1 MLNSLVIR
9 DIVLIDSLE
18 FRLAPGL
25 CVLTGE
31 TGAGKSILL
40 DALGL
45 ATGARGER
53 GLVRHGATQGVVTAE
68 FELAPEHAAW
78 DVLTEQGLVSHPDE
92 GALILRRMVTEDGR
106 SKAFI
111 NDQPVSINLLSRI
124 GGMLVEVHGQ
134 NDDRG
139 LFNPAGHRQLLDSFG
154 GLGGDVMA
162 VRAVWEARERILDA
176 LADERQRYEAVRSD
190 EDYIRHNLE
199 ELKQLGPTPGEE
211 AELAEKRA
219 LMMQGEKVSGQIG
232 DLLAGLSADGGVDAA
247 LRGALR
253 RAERLVEKLGDRA
266 EAAVGALER
275 AAMEASDAIAQLEDL
290 AARLEFN
297 PNVLESTEE
306 RLFALR
312 AAARKH
318 QVQPEQLPAVM
329 ADFEARLQALDQGQD
344 ELIRLQAEEKRLSA
358 AFEGLAANLSIRRKA
373 AGLDLDRLVNAELAS
388 LRLEKA
394 RFRSTIATLAAA
406 QWGAEGG
413 DRVEFEVSTNP
424 GAPFGPL
431 IKIASGGELSR
442 FILALK
448 VVLARQGTAPTLV
461 FDEVDRGIGGAVADA
476 VGERLARL
484 ALEAQVLVVTHSPQV
499 AAVGD
504 HHWQI
509 MKVTEASPGSEHVVT
524 RVVALSECARRE
536 EIARMLAGATITDEA
551 RAAAD
556 RLMQRQAP

>member
-18 FRLAPGL
+18 LRLASGL

-78 DVLTEQGLVSHPDE
+78 DVLTEQGLVANPDE
-92 GALILRRMVTEDGR
+92 GVLILRRLVTEDGR

-124 GGMLVEVHGQ
+124 GDMLVEVHGQ
-134 NDDRG
+134 HDDRG
-139 LFNPAGHRQLLDSFG
+139 LFNPVGHRQLLDSFG
-154 GLGGDVMA
+154 GLGVDVRA
-162 VRAVWEARERILDA
+162 VRAAWEARERIRGFLDE
-176 LADERQRYEAVRSD
+176 ERQRYEAVRTD
-190 EDYIRHNLE
+190 EAYIRHNLE
-199 ELKQLGPTPGEE
+199 ELKQLGPEPGEE
-211 AELAEKRA
+211 AALAEKRA
-219 LMMQGEKVSGQIG
+219 LMMQGEKISDQMS
-232 DLLAGLSADGGVDAA
+232 DLLASLNADGGVDAT

-253 RAERLVEKLGDRA
+253 RVERLAEKLGDRA
-266 EAAVGALER
+266 EAAMGALER
-275 AAMEASDAIAQLEDL
+275 AALEASDAIAQLEDL
-290 AARLEFN
+290 VQRLEFD
-297 PNVLESTEE
+297 PHVLEAAEE

-329 ADFEARLQALDQGQD
+329 AEFEAKLQALDRGQD
-344 ELIRLQAEEKRLSA
+344 ELVRLQEEEKRLSA
-358 AFEGLAANLSIRRKA
+358 EFEGLAAKLSARRKA
-373 AGLDLDRLVNAELAS
+373 AGLELDRLVNAELAS

-394 RFRSTIATLAAA
+394 KFRSNIGALAAV

-424 GAPFGPL
+424 GAPFGSL
-431 IKIASGGELSR
+431 MKIASGGELSR

-499 AAVGD
+499 AAVGN

-509 MKVTEASPGSEHVVT
+509 MKVTEALLGPEHVVT
-524 RVVALSECARRE
+524 RVVALSEQARRE
-536 EIARMLAGATITDEA
+536 EIARMLAGATVTDEA

-556 RLMQRQAP
+556 RLMQRQSL